1 MARASRGDPL
11 KKDIMLARLR
21 KTLRAVFN
29 QPIPMTVLIDPD
41 KATYAPEEVPKIV
54 LDTYLMA
61 LSDVLDFIEGHTS
74 NVEELL
80 TLNGKAVV
88 VDTTQKLFVVRVLK
102 EDVIFEGH
110 SS

>member
-1 MARASRGDPL
+1 M
-11 KKDIMLARLR
+11 KKEIVLARLK

-29 QPIPMTVLIDPD
+29 QTIPMTVLIDPE
-41 KATYAPEEVPKIV
+41 KPTYAPEEVPKIV

-61 LSDVLDFIEGHTS
+61 LSDVLDFIEGYTS

-80 TLNGKAVV
+80 TPNGKAVV
-88 VDTTQKLFVVRVLK
+88 VDTTQKLFVVRVPK
-102 EDVIFEGH
+102 EDVIFEEH